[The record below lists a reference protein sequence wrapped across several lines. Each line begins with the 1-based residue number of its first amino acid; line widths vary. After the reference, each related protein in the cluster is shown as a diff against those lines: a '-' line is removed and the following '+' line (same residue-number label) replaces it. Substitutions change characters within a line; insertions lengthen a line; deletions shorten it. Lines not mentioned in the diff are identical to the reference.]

1 MRTCSGSS
9 VTRSAAGRMRGASKA
24 TSPGHVCVSSG
35 FAAGAWRSSN
45 AATREEKSPRTV
57 ASAAMRTRA
66 AVPGMARFL
75 RARVSAGRAER
86 ATARRWGSREIC
98 HGSPQ
103 SATGAPPERKTGGS
117 PAAGVSKSRSVRG
130 RDQAFRGHHDPAAVL
145 LADRI
150 DPAQTRHDIAL
161 IDLDEAHAAFDER
174 GAATDV
180 AHHPAFDLAGLA
192 RRRGHDRAGR
202 VLGRDGEFSAGNL
215 IGCIEGFAELA
226 WIGVRALETLD
237 ALADPGEL
245 RRRSAACRID
255 AHLQRR
261 QLDAR
266 LRDILLERLDILD
279 TYCIRRNSHAGG
291 TREPVG

>member
-9 VTRSAAGRMRGASKA
+9 ATRSAAGRMRGASKA

-35 FAAGAWRSSN
+35 FAAGAWRTSN

-86 ATARRWGSREIC
+86 AAAQGFARNLPWIAAER
-98 HGSPQ
+98 H
-103 SATGAPPERKTGGS
+103 GAPPERKTGGS
-117 PAAGVSKSRSVRG
+117 PAAGVGKSRSVRG

-145 LADRI
+145 LADRV
-150 DPAQTRHDIAL
+150 DAAQPRHDIAL
-161 IDLDEAHAAFDER
+161 IDLDEAHSAFDER
-174 GAATDV
+174 GAATDI

-226 WIGVRALETLD
+226 WIGVRALDTLD

-245 RRRSAACRID
+245 RRRGTACRID

-266 LRDILLERLDILD
+266 LRDILLERLNVLD
-279 TYCIRRNSHAGG
+279 AHCIRRNSHAGG
-291 TREPVG
+291 